1 MENVYKYC
9 EYCNRG
15 IKNQNNWIRH
25 TKTKKH
31 LKNVE
36 KGCKSPEKSSIG
48 PVLVQKSPVLVQKKM
63 YSCADC
69 EKTYTNKSSYYYHRN
84 HCKVKQSNKEKD
96 EIIEEL
102 RKQLT
107 EKNGNITNNTTNNN
121 NTQNITNNDNK
132 TINHIN
138 IKIEGREDFKNILD
152 SNMYFRLGGIGG
164 TEILQLYLTE
174 TFINKAENRSIK
186 YTNTRSNKCKIHMG
200 EDRWGVDKIDNV
212 INKRIQTSPMHLNKM
227 MIDYLKTLDEEARKA
242 EEPNRQMIYDKIYRI
257 TRMVYEKDRPH
268 LLNEA
273 NLTPKEKQDYKDMFE
288 HHKDTLYNISI

>member
-31 LKNVE
+31 LKNIE
-36 KGCKSPEKSSIG
+36 KGCKSPEKSSFS
-48 PVLVQKSPVLVQKKM
+48 PVLVQKSSVLVQKKV
-63 YSCADC
+63 YTCVDC

-84 HCKVKQSNKEKD
+84 KGCKIKKENEKLKK
-96 EIIEEL
+96 ENEEL
-102 RKQLT
+102 KKLLRNQK
-107 EKNGNITNNTTNNN
+107 GNTTNNTTNNN
-121 NTQNITNNDNK
+121 NTQNINNTHNDNRV
-132 TINHIN
+132 IN
-138 IKIEGREDFKNILD
+138 IKIEGREDFKNIID

-164 TEILQLYLTE
+164 TEILKLYLDE
-174 TFINKAENRSIK
+174 TFIKKAENRSIK

-200 EDRWGVDKIDNV
+200 ENRWGIDKIDNI

-227 MIDYLKTLDEEARKA
+227 MKDYLTTLDEEARKA

-257 TRMVYEKDRPH
+257 TRMVYEKTRPH

-288 HHKDTLYNISI
+288 HHKNSLYNISI